1 MQPQQTI
8 KLLVVED
15 SMLVQADLL
24 DRLNKAGYL
33 DIHAVTTG
41 EEALAYT
48 QNHQTDII
56 IMDIE
61 LDGQLDGIDTVKQ
74 LQQRSNAP
82 IIYLTDHTDEAT
94 FQRALKTRP
103 AAFLHKPF
111 VDRQVA
117 HQIEIA
123 WAACKEHQQQQ
134 AAKAEEPL
142 LVTDG
147 IFLYKEN
154 RRFQKVPL
162 QQIRYLKSSGAYCNI
177 YMEGAAQPQIVSHN
191 MGLLFTI
198 LKKSSLASSFV
209 QVSRFH
215 VINTRH
221 ITGFE
226 NKLLYLGEDAI
237 KTSKQYIDDPR
248 SVLLST

>member
-1 MQPQQTI
+1 MQPQQII
-8 KLLVVED
+8 KLLIVED
-15 SMLVQADLL
+15 SMLVTEDLL
-24 DRLNKAGYL
+24 DRLNKAGYIN
-33 DIHAVTTG
+33 IHAVTTG
-41 EEALAYT
+41 EAAIAYT
-48 QNHQTDII
+48 QTHHADII

-61 LDGQLDGIDTVKQ
+61 LGGQLDGIETVIQ
-74 LQQRSNAP
+74 LQQRLSTP
-82 IIYLTDHTDEAT
+82 VIYLTDHTDDAT

-123 WAACKEHQQQQ
+123 WETCKEYHQQQ
-134 AAKAEEPL
+134 ATKAEEPL

-162 QQIRYLKSSGAYCNI
+162 QQIRFLKSSGAYCNV
-177 YMEGAAQPQIVSHN
+177 YMAGSNVPQIVSHN
-191 MGLLFTI
+191 MGLLLTI
-198 LKKSSLASSFV
+198 LKKSSMASKFV

-215 VINTRH
+215 VINTTH

-237 KTSKQYIDDPR
+237 KTSKQYLDDPR